1 MDCDMTVYESEATRS
16 KDVSDA
22 ERFDASFDAL
32 VNAGIGIRRVVCTS
46 PDDLEE
52 GEARSVVDE
61 QGMDSLPIC
70 EYQGVAITVGQY
82 PSDQDLADFLDVPDG
97 VLSVDRTKPLSMGN
111 DLPPSCCCGRPR

>member
-22 ERFDASFDAL
+22 ERFDASFEAL
-32 VNAGIGIRRVVCTS
+32 VNTGIGIRRVVCTS
-46 PDDLEE
+46 PGDLEE